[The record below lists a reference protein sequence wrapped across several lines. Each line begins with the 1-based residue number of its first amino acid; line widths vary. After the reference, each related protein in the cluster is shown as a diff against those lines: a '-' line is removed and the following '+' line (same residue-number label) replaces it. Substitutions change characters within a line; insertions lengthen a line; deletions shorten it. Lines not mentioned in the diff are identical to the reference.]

1 MSALEVSGRTG
12 AQHHPDLESE
22 RKGVDGV
29 NYTKIAMMLSV
40 CGLMTVGAA
49 QADPLKI
56 ALVETLSGPQAS
68 TGLLYRTAVKYGLQG
83 INDAGGWNGA
93 QVELAE
99 YDNQG
104 GPAGA
109 SDKVKS
115 AIAAGA
121 RIIIQGSSSAVSGQI
136 TEDVR
141 KHNIR
146 HPGKEVLFLNMGGEA
161 LELTGDKCHFYHFR
175 FTTNA
180 PIRVKT
186 LVHAMK
192 EAGDLGT
199 QVFSMNQNYSWGMDM
214 QQSIEDFADEGGY
227 KVVEAVLHDVNK
239 IQDFAPYTSKIRAS
253 GAQTVLT
260 GNWSNDLLLLMK
272 SARNA
277 GLNVRFGT
285 VFLDQPGNIANAG
298 DTALGHYV
306 SHAFNLDLN
315 PETEKFGEA
324 YKAKTGHYPTF
335 IEPQTVFGMQMLGA
349 ALDATEPK
357 DGEISITDL
366 ALNLEQVKLETP
378 MGEQTMRADD
388 HQVVLPIVVSTV
400 SKDAVHKADDSAM
413 GFVPV
418 KTFTGEEAVN
428 PAESSCKMKRPA

>member
-1 MSALEVSGRTG
+1 M
-12 AQHHPDLESE
+12 
-22 RKGVDGV
+22 K
-29 NYTKIAMMLSV
+29 YTKIAAMMSV
-40 CGLMTVGAA
+40 CGLLAVGTV
-49 QADPLKI
+49 QAEPLKI

-68 TGLLYRTAVKYGLQG
+68 TGLLYRTAVKYGLEE
-83 INDAGGWNGA
+83 INQAGGWDGA
-93 QVELAE
+93 PVELAE

-109 SDKVKS
+109 SDKVKA
-115 AIAAGA
+115 AIAGGA
-121 RIIIQGSSSAVSGQI
+121 RVIIQGSSSAVSGQI

-141 KHNIR
+141 KYNLR
-146 HPGKEVLFLNMGGEA
+146 NPGKEVLYLNMGGEA

-192 EAGDLGT
+192 DAGDLGT
-199 QVFSMNQNYSWGMDM
+199 KVFSMNQNYSWGMDM
-214 QQSIEDFADEGGY
+214 QKAIQGFAQEGGY
-227 KVVEAVLHDVNK
+227 TVVESVLHDVNK

-253 GAQTVLT
+253 GAQTVIT

-285 VFLDQPGNIANAG
+285 VFLDQPGNLANAG
-298 DTALGHYV
+298 ETALGHYV
-306 SHAFNLDLN
+306 STAFNLGLN
-315 PETEKFGEA
+315 DKTEQFGEA

-335 IEPQTVFGMQMLGA
+335 IEPQTVFGMEMLGQ
-349 ALDATEPK
+349 ALKNTPAK
-357 DGEISITDL
+357 DGAMPVSQL
-366 ALNLEQVKLETP
+366 ALNLEQVKLQTP
-378 MGEQTMRADD
+378 MGEQTIRAAD
-388 HQVVLPIVVSTV
+388 HQVVLPIVVSKV
-400 SKDAVHKADDSAM
+400 SKEAKYKADDTDM
-413 GFVPV
+413 GFLAV

-428 PAESSCKMKRPA
+428 PVESTCKMKRPA